1 MEKTSQ
7 SPYTIAN
14 IGELKIK
21 LRAAE
26 AVLDLAAE
34 AIDRAVEHATEETVS
49 EATLLTA
56 ESKVLTTEIALLVP
70 ISCSS
75 CLPRVRRFLN

>member
-1 MEKTSQ
+1 MDSGLEKTSQ

-21 LRAAE
+21 LR
-26 AVLDLAAE
+26 AAE